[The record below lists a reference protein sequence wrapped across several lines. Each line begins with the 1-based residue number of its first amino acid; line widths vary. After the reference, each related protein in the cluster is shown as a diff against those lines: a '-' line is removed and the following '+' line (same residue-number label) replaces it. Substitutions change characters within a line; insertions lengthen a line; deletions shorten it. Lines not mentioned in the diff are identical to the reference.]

1 MTAKNKWNLTPLYKG
16 DTDPKLKSDLA
27 KIKTAGLMLAAR
39 WRGHNDWL
47 ADPKILR
54 QALDE
59 YETWAREL
67 STSGKAGFYLSLRLA
82 QDENNNQLK
91 ALKTKVRDVAMVVGN
106 ELEFFTN
113 RLSKLDR
120 DEQERLLMAGELKPY
135 RHFLE
140 RLFATGQYTLSEPEE
155 KILTLKSAGS
165 HERWVD
171 MTSSFLAAES
181 AVVLT
186 PKGQKTRQPLS
197 VISSLTSH
205 RKKAVRDSAA
215 VAFNQIIM
223 RQALVAE
230 HELNALLEDKK
241 VNDELRGFKRPDAGR
256 HLGDD
261 IETATVDALLKAV
274 SANFEIAQRYYKL
287 KAKLL
292 GVKKLKYYERN
303 LPINRTT
310 TTYHW
315 SAAIKLVAQSLTQLD
330 PEFGAIVKQ
339 FLDQGRFDVYPRSG
353 KSSGAFCASN
363 LLAQPVYV
371 MLNHTNELRDVLTLA
386 HEMGHAINYELMR
399 KNCHA
404 LDFDTSLATAEVA
417 STFMEDFVLERL
429 IHKVGQRERLVL
441 IMAKL
446 NDDVSS
452 IFRQVACYLFE
463 QELHATYRLKGYLS
477 KEEIGQIFKKHM
489 RAYMGPAVEQTV
501 GMAENWW
508 VYWSH
513 IRNHFYVYSYAS
525 GLLISKALQAKLRQD
540 ERFMEQIKEFLSAG
554 MSASP
559 ETLFNR
565 MRVDITDPKTWTQ
578 GLKEVELLLVE
589 AENLTKKLDKK

>member
-1 MTAKNKWNLTPLYKG
+1 MKAKNQWNLTPLYKS
-16 DTDPKLKSDLA
+16 DTDPKLKAELV
-27 KIKTAGLMLAAR
+27 KIKASGLALAER
-39 WRGHNDWL
+39 WRGRNDWL
-47 ADPKILR
+47 ADAKVLR

-59 YETWAREL
+59 YEAWAKT
-67 STSGKAGFYLSLRLA
+67 TSSAGGAGFYLSLRLS

-91 ALKTKVRDVAMVVGN
+91 ALKTKVRDVAVTVSN
-106 ELEFFTN
+106 ALEFFTN

-120 DEQERLLMAGELKPY
+120 DEQERLLMAGVLKPY

-140 RLFATGQYTLSEPEE
+140 RLFAAGKYVLSEAEE
-155 KILTLKSAGS
+155 KILTLKSASS

-171 MTSSFLAAES
+171 MTSAFLAAES
-181 AVVLT
+181 AIVLT
-186 PKGQKTRQPLS
+186 PKGKKARQPLS
-197 VISSLTSH
+197 IIGSLMSN

-215 VAFNQIIM
+215 TAFTEAM
-223 RQALVAE
+223 LRQAPVAE

-241 VNDELRGFKRPDAGR
+241 VNDELRGFARPDAGR

-274 SANFEIAQRYYKL
+274 QANFKVAQRYYKL

-303 LPINRTT
+303 VPIGNTT
-310 TTYHW
+310 TTYPW
-315 SAAIKLVAQSLTQLD
+315 PAATKLVEQSLTQLD
-330 PEFGAIVKQ
+330 PEFGAIFKQ
-339 FLDQGRFDVYPRSG
+339 FLDEGRLDVYPAAG

-363 LLAQPVYV
+363 LLTQPVYV

-399 KNCHA
+399 QKCHA

-417 STFMEDFVLERL
+417 STFMEDFVLEQL
-429 IHKVGQRERLVL
+429 AKKVTERERLAL

-463 QELHATYRLKGYLS
+463 QELHVTYRQKGYLP
-477 KEEIGQIFKKHM
+477 KEEIGQLFKKQM
-489 RAYMGPAVEQTV
+489 SAYMGPAVEQTA

-513 IRNHFYVYSYAS
+513 IRSHFYVYSYAS
-525 GLLISKALQAKLRQD
+525 GLLISKALQAKVRSD
-540 ERFMEQIKEFLSAG
+540 ERFMEQVKEFLSAG

-559 ETLFNR
+559 ETLFSR
-565 MRVDITDPKTWTQ
+565 MGVDITNPKTWVE
-578 GLKEVELLLVE
+578 GIKEIEVLLAE
-589 AENLTKKLDKK
+589 AEKLAKKLGKK